1 MTCRRAR
8 WRCRRWSVRWGG
20 AAGRARVP
28 CRCRRA
34 ARGRV
39 RNAPSP
45 AGGRPRLPV
54 VGARSEVALP
64 RGGARHGEQVQCGD
78 VTDVDDVPADAREG
92 GHLAGEQTA
101 DDHGRSRPARRRGPP
116 RRPGPSPRRRG
127 TLRGRRRGPR
137 SSGSTGCRPP
147 SPARCGR
154 SRRGPPTMREVA
166 ARFRCDPSTV
176 SLAADK
182 LQSVGLIARRPH
194 PSDGRERTLV
204 LTTAGTNC
212 GRRSGHGCT
221 PPASSPAST
230 RRSSAPCRR
239 CSPGCGR
246 RGRATPPPA
255 VPSFGNPFLRK
266 GVDTS
271 CGQGRGEWHC
281 DTSEHARSSTTT
293 TRRGRPGAG
302 RHALGDT
309 A

>member
-1 MTCRRAR
+1 MVCSVGRGCRPSARALPLSTSR
-8 WRCRRWSVRWGG
+8 SRPSSERTIASWGSTATSCGRCPKRGSAAPRRGSSWRAGAVRRRH
-20 AAGRARVP
+20 GRRRRSS
-28 CRCRRA
+28 RC
-34 ARGRV
+34 
-39 RNAPSP
+39 
-45 AGGRPRLPV
+45 AGGR
-54 VGARSEVALP
+54 AS
-64 RGGARHGEQVQCGD
+64 RGR
-78 VTDVDDVPADAREG
+78 ADG
-92 GHLAGEQTA
+92 
-101 DDHGRSRPARRRGPP
+101 GRSRPFPSCSATWTSSKARSQPSSTWDTP
-116 RRPGPSPRRRG
+116 RAPSW
-127 TLRGRRRGPR
+127 PR